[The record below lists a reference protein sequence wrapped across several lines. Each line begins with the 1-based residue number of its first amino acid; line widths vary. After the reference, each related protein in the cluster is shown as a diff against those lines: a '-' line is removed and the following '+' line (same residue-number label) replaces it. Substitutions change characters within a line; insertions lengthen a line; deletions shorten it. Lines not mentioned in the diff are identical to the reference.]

1 MAFQDGAEETFFS
14 IHRPFKCTIPGMCF
28 LLNPQEVTLFDA
40 DGEATARVV
49 RISHPPHS
57 ASLIAHTRLTL
68 SFLSYQR
75 GRPEQRHAVVTR
87 GGHDGGHENLRLR
100 DWYAFLAFPYNTC
113 CISHTISR
121 HCLPI
126 QD

>member
-57 ASLIAHTRLTL
+57 TSLIAHTRLTL
-68 SFLSYQR
+68 SFLQSGGGTQVR
-75 GRPEQRHAVVTR
+75 VV
-87 GGHDGGHENLRLR
+87 L
-100 DWYAFLAFPYNTC
+100 YAPVHGA
-113 CISHTISR
+113 
-121 HCLPI
+121 
-126 QD
+126 DV